1 MASRIKIERYS
12 IFLRLIRVTARI
24 LSFYKHLPVLSLTNA
39 LLNPTIKDLE
49 DAEYF
54 WVKQAQISITDDD
67 LKKQFRRLSPRRK
80 DDGVIIVGQR
90 AEKWM
95 QLTYNEEH
103 LILIPYHHP
112 FAKLYATFIHKQDHL
127 GVAATVSKI
136 RLKYWIVNLGKM
148 VKSIRHH
155 CVDCRK
161 LCKKLESQVMA
172 QLPID
177 RLRPAPCWSSTC
189 LDYFGPF
196 ETKGETNKRSRGK
209 GYGVIFTC
217 MLTRAVH
224 LDLATDY
231 STDGFLQVLRR
242 FVAIRGHPMILRSDP
257 GSQLVGASKELK
269 KVIKELDKSQINNYA
284 VSAGFEWKFSPGDAH
299 WHNGC
304 VEALIHSVKKA
315 ICNTIGA
322 QVLMYLNY

>member
-1 MASRIKIERYS
+1 MADRSRIAEEEWPIKSKCNVNTLPEQSKLQLSTLSEQPKLLTVDATIIDSLASRIKIERYS

-148 VKSIRHH
+148 VKS
-155 CVDCRK
+155 
-161 LCKKLESQVMA
+161 
-172 QLPID
+172 
-177 RLRPAPCWSSTC
+177 
-189 LDYFGPF
+189 Y
-196 ETKGETNKRSRGK
+196 
-209 GYGVIFTC
+209 
-217 MLTRAVH
+217 
-224 LDLATDY
+224 
-231 STDGFLQVLRR
+231 
-242 FVAIRGHPMILRSDP
+242 
-257 GSQLVGASKELK
+257 
-269 KVIKELDKSQINNYA
+269 
-284 VSAGFEWKFSPGDAH
+284 
-299 WHNGC
+299 
-304 VEALIHSVKKA
+304 
-315 ICNTIGA
+315 
-322 QVLMYLNY
+322 